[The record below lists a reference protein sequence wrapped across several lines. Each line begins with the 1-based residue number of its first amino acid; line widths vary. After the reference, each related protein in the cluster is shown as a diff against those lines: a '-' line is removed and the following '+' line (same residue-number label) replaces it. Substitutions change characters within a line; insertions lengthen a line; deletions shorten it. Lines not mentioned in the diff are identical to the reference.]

1 MTMTYYIGIVHKDEG
16 SSYGISF
23 PDLPGCFSAG
33 EDLAE
38 LERNAIEAIELF
50 LDGEEV
56 DSFPARDM
64 NAIEAS
70 IDPGEKGYT
79 LMAVPFLRS
88 GGRTVRVNFTVDA
101 STLAAIDAAAKRRN
115 LSRSAFLVSAAHN
128 EMTGAH

>member
-1 MTMTYYIGIVHKDEG
+1 MTYYIGIVHKDEG

-33 EDLAE
+33 EDLGE

-56 DSFPARDM
+56 EKFPARDM
-64 NAIEAS
+64 NAIEATLA
-70 IDPGEKGYT
+70 DEETGYT

-101 STLAAIDAAAKRRN
+101 STLAAIDAAARRRN

-128 EMTGAH
+128 EMAGAH